1 MRTLTAKEY
10 QALKDADTLRIG
22 EDVEDVEDTQP
33 TPPKP
38 YRTIYNYWI
47 GRKTYFFLDRV
58 SVERWSS
65 SDFAATFLLLLV
77 FYTITDTIQP
87 RYRIS

>member
-22 EDVEDVEDTQP
+22 QDVEDVP

-38 YRTIYNYWI
+38 PKPYRKIYNYWI
-47 GRKTYFFLDRV
+47 GHKTYFFFFFFFCGGGGGVLKNIEKKLRGGK
-58 SVERWSS
+58 
-65 SDFAATFLLLLV
+65 
-77 FYTITDTIQP
+77 IG
-87 RYRIS
+87 

>member
-38 YRTIYNYWI
+38 YKTIYNYHI
-47 GRKTYFFLDRV
+47 FPGK
-58 SVERWSS
+58 
-65 SDFAATFLLLLV
+65 
-77 FYTITDTIQP
+77 I
-87 RYRIS
+87 

>member
-1 MRTLTAKEY
+1 MLMRTLTAKEY

-47 GRKTYFFLDRV
+47 GRKTYFFFLDRV
-58 SVERWSS
+58 SDERWSS
-65 SDFAATFLLLLV
+65 SDFAATFLLLFLL
-77 FYTITDTIQP
+77 
-87 RYRIS
+87 